1 MKIDSRPVQWVGVAL
16 ILGWTGLLALGLPRI
31 AAAIPSEVET
41 EAGKP
46 ITVGGIIVTP
56 VEGWNAPAD
65 VSSILVLRKAG
76 AQFTA
81 FPPQPA
87 AGDASAILG
96 PVMAPL
102 EADTATGW
110 LIGDP
115 QAFTTDAGAEGAY
128 AVALAPQQFVAN
140 YIVVS
145 GGQSAQVTATGTDAD
160 WTALDDEILQMV
172 ESLVIA
178 EGPK

>member
-1 MKIDSRPVQWVGVAL
+1 
-16 ILGWTGLLALGLPRI
+16 
-31 AAAIPSEVET
+31 
-41 EAGKP
+41 
-46 ITVGGIIVTP
+46 
-56 VEGWNAPAD
+56 
-65 VSSILVLRKAG
+65 
-76 AQFTA
+76 
-81 FPPQPA
+81 
-87 AGDASAILG
+87 
-96 PVMAPL
+96 MAPL

-115 QAFTTDAGAEGAY
+115 QVFTTDAGAEGAY
-128 AVALAPQQFVAN
+128 AVALAPQQFVAD

-178 EGPK
+178 QGAK